1 MSGDMKT
8 TPHSIGGYGVT
19 SAANNSNFTSQ
30 MHECMAR
37 MWSKMHAAASSGNA
51 DIDFLAMM
59 IPHHEAAIEMS
70 RLILAAGK
78 DPITRDMAENIA
90 SAQRSEIMAMK
101 GRLARIFDQSALL
114 NEYPALSGTRG
125 EAR

>member
-1 MSGDMKT
+1 MKSH
-8 TPHSIGGYGVT
+8 PHSIGGNGVT
-19 SAANNSNFTSQ
+19 LAVNHSNFASQ

-37 MWSKMHAAASSGNA
+37 MWSEMHAAASSGNS

-78 DPITRDMAENIA
+78 DPITREMAENIA

-101 GRLARIFDQSALL
+101 GRMAKILDQPALL